1 MPSVQ
6 IKNVPDDVHRV
17 LRHRAVEAGQSLQEY
32 LLAQLTDSARKPT
45 LGEIF
50 KRIESRPDSGARVS
64 FEDAETAIRA
74 DRDSR

>member
-6 IKNVPDDVHRV
+6 IKNVPDEVHHV
-17 LRHRAVEAGQSLQEY
+17 LRQRAVLANQSLQEY
-32 LLAQLTDSARKPT
+32 LLALLSEHARKPT

-50 KRIESRPDSGARVS
+50 RKLEQHTGGSLT
-64 FEDAETAIRA
+64 TAFAVEAQRA